1 MIGGYELSVVLLG
14 IIGTIIIPVTLGFVV
29 VQTFLKNR
37 GKERLA
43 MIDKGIIPEEI
54 EKSEKRAN
62 RYPALRNGLLMIGI
76 AFGIIL
82 GVIIGPVMV
91 IGEDFID
98 ITIFTMAI
106 LFGGIA
112 FVVYFFLA
120 RSMELKEKKQDNA
133 PAGQ

>member
-1 MIGGYELSVVLLG
+1 MDGYELMVIFLGVVG
-14 IIGTIIIPVTLGFVV
+14 AIVIPVTLGFVA
-29 VQTFLKNR
+29 VQTYLKNR

-43 MIDKGIIPEEI
+43 MIDKGIVPEEI
-54 EKSEKRAN
+54 EKPEKRTN
-62 RYPALRNGLLMIGI
+62 RYPALRNGLLLIGI
-76 AFGIIL
+76 ALGIIF

-112 FVVYFFLA
+112 FVIYFFLA
-120 RSMELKEKKQDNA
+120 RSMELKEKKQDNVQ
-133 PAGQ
+133 AGQ